1 MEIFLAIVEV
11 VISICFPLSATL
23 DIEKSL
29 SWREARIASPY
40 ATIAQIKPQVKT
52 AIMIFESDTIVVEVT
67 DTPTERSKG
76 LQFREELPDGTGML
90 FVFENEGYQS
100 FWMKDTYIPLDIA
113 FLDVNFRIVDIQ
125 QMEPQTD
132 KLHISASPAMFALEV
147 RQGWLTEKDI
157 TVGDYA
163 KVIFSTLEMK

>member
-1 MEIFLAIVEV
+1 MEIFLVIVEAAS
-11 VISICFPLSATL
+11 SILFPLSATP

-29 SWREARIASPY
+29 SWIEAQITNPC
-40 ATIAQIKPQVKT
+40 ATITQTKT
-52 AIMIFESDTIVVEVT
+52 AIMIFESDTLVVEVM
-67 DTPTERSKG
+67 DSSAERSKG

-90 FVFENEGYQS
+90 FIFENEGYQS

-125 QMEPQTD
+125 QMEPQTEEY
-132 KLHISASPAMFALEV
+132 HVSTSPAMFALEV
-147 RQGWLTEKDI
+147 RQGWLTEKNI

-163 KVIFSTLEMK
+163 EVIFGTLEMKK

>member
-1 MEIFLAIVEV
+1 METFLVIVGV
-11 VISICFPLSATL
+11 AMSILFPLSATP

-29 SWREARIASPY
+29 SWTEARITNPC
-40 ATIAQIKPQVKT
+40 ATIAQTKT
-52 AIMIFESDTIVVEVT
+52 AIMIFESDTLVVEVM
-67 DTPTERSKG
+67 DTSAERGKG

-125 QMEPQTD
+125 QMEPQTEEFYV
-132 KLHISASPAMFALEV
+132 STSPAMFALEV
-147 RQGWLTEKDI
+147 RQGWLTEKNI

-163 KVIFSTLEMK
+163 EVIFGTPEMKK

>member
-1 MEIFLAIVEV
+1 MEIFLVIVEAAS
-11 VISICFPLSATL
+11 SILFPLSATP

-29 SWREARIASPY
+29 SWIEAQITNPC
-40 ATIAQIKPQVKT
+40 ATITQTKT
-52 AIMIFESDTIVVEVT
+52 AIMIFESDTLVVEVM
-67 DTPTERSKG
+67 DTSAERSKG

-125 QMEPQTD
+125 QMEPQTEEY
-132 KLHISASPAMFALEV
+132 HVSTSPAMFAVEV
-147 RQGWLTEKDI
+147 RQGWLTEKNI

-163 KVIFSTLEMK
+163 EVIFGTLEMKK